1 MTLHICS
8 ALGTLVEHDHEL
20 PLPCCTR
27 LGQGTRVK
35 FRWTLKIDVSALAT
49 VQEGDDSVSL
59 EERAWIALE
68 KRGRQVRITDC
79 EITATDV
86 REKSDG

>member
-1 MTLHICS
+1 MTLHICN
-8 ALGTLVEHDHEL
+8 ALGTLVEHDHE
-20 PLPCCTR
+20 LPCCTR

-68 KRGRQVRITDC
+68 KRGRLVSITDR
-79 EITATDV
+79 EIIETKIEQVDQ
-86 REKSDG
+86 